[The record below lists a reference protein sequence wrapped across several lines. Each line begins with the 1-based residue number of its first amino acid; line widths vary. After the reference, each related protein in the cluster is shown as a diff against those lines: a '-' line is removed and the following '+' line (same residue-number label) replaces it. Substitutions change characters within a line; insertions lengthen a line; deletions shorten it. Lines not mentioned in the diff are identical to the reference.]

1 MHALNLAFEAEE
13 TARPVSA
20 DTNAGLHPEHAAAP
34 QEDIGRL
41 KDAMNH
47 IGSSIGELSVNIAD
61 TSGVV
66 GDVSQALDKHAAA
79 FHALTGD
86 IDQIASSNKT
96 VAEAS
101 RGAIEAAQTTRVGLS
116 ETTESMSGILGNAV
130 ADMKS
135 MAGTA
140 GEVTRVLDDV
150 SSQIRE
156 IHSFSEAIR
165 GIATQTQLLAV
176 NAGIMAAHA
185 GDAGRG
191 FAVVA
196 DAVKQLADK
205 TGTVSRDMVAR
216 LEALRGVVTALQA
229 RNAENE
235 SVATAA
241 YQRSSE
247 IDAEL
252 EKFHGFGRT
261 VEGMIGDIER
271 ITDPV
276 EHTTQICAR
285 VLSKV
290 SELDQEVG
298 RSSEQLTSASQR
310 IDKLVGFSE
319 DVIGL
324 VAASGIETEDTPLIR
339 RCIEA
344 AQEAGALFE
353 HAIDT
358 GLCRLDDLFDENYV
372 PIANTNPQQVTTRFS
387 SLTDRLMPEIQEGM
401 LDFDPRVTFCAAV
414 DRNGY
419 LPTHNHKYSHPQS
432 VDPVWNAANCRN
444 RRIFNDRTGLA
455 AGRNTRPFLLQTYR
469 RDMGGGSFALMKD
482 LSAPIRVKGRHWGGL
497 RIGFKISL

>member
-1 MHALNLAFEAEE
+1 MHALNRAVAVEEDPAATTVSDLPSPE
-13 TARPVSA
+13 TAI
-20 DTNAGLHPEHAAAP
+20 AAP
-34 QEDIGRL
+34 EEIDKL
-41 KDAMNH
+41 KGAMNQ
-47 IGSSIGELSVNIAD
+47 IGARIGELSVNIAD

-66 GDVSQALDKHAAA
+66 GDVSKALSRHAED
-79 FHALTGD
+79 FHVLTGD
-86 IDQIASSNKT
+86 IELISTSSQT

-101 RGAIEAAQTTRVGLS
+101 RGAIEAAQSTRIGLA
-116 ETTESMSGILGNAV
+116 ETTESMSGIMVSAV
-130 ADMKS
+130 DDLKS
-135 MAGTA
+135 MANSA
-140 GEVTRVLDDV
+140 GEVTRVLDEI
-150 SSQIRE
+150 SQQIRE

-185 GDAGRG
+185 GEAGRG

-196 DAVKQLADK
+196 EAVKQLADK

-216 LEALRGVVTALQA
+216 LEAMRGVVTDLQA
-229 RNAENE
+229 RNSENE
-235 SVATAA
+235 TVAKAA
-241 YQRSSE
+241 YQRSTQ

-252 EKFHGFGRT
+252 EKFNGFGRT

-271 ITDPV
+271 ITAPV
-276 EHTTQICAR
+276 ENTTQICTR
-285 VLSKV
+285 VLARV
-290 SELDQEVG
+290 SELDHEIVG
-298 RSSEQLTSASQR
+298 SSTQLTNASHR

-344 AQEAGALFE
+344 AQEVGALFE
-353 HAIDT
+353 NAIDA
-358 GLCRLDDLFDENYV
+358 GMCSLGDLFDETYV
-372 PIANTNPQQVTTRFS
+372 PVPNTDPQQVITRFTK
-387 SLTDRLMPEIQEGM
+387 LTDTLMPEIQEGM

-419 LPTHNHKYSHPQS
+419 LPTHNKVYSHPQS
-432 VDPVWNAANCRN
+432 DDPVWNAANCRH

-469 RDMGGGSFALMKD
+469 RDMGGGKFALMKD
-482 LSAPIRVKGRHWGGL
+482 LSAPIEVKGRHWGGL
-497 RIGFKISL
+497 RIGFKISV

>member
-1 MHALNLAFEAEE
+1 MHALNLAIAAEE
-13 TARPVSA
+13 TGSPDSFE
-20 DTNAGLHPEHAAAP
+20 TNEELHSGIAEAP
-34 QEDIGRL
+34 KEDIGKL
-41 KDAMNH
+41 KDAMNQ

-101 RGAIEAAQTTRVGLS
+101 RGAIDAAQATRAGLT
-116 ETTESMSGILGNAV
+116 ETTESMSSILGNAV

-135 MAGTA
+135 MASSA
-140 GEVTRVLDDV
+140 GEVTRVLDEV
-150 SSQIRE
+150 SAQIRE
-156 IHSFSEAIR
+156 IHGFSESIR

-205 TGTVSRDMVAR
+205 TGNVSRDMVAR
-216 LEALRGVVTALQA
+216 LEALRGVVADLQS

-235 SVATAA
+235 SVANTA
-241 YQRSSE
+241 YQRSTE
-247 IDAEL
+247 IDGEL
-252 EKFHGFGRT
+252 HKFTGFAKT

-290 SELDQEVG
+290 SELDHDVSQ
-298 RSSEQLTSASQR
+298 SSEQLTSASQR

-344 AQEAGALFE
+344 AKEAGALFE
-353 HAIDT
+353 NAIDK

-372 PIANTNPQQVTTRFS
+372 PIAGTNPQQVTTRFS
-387 SLTDRLMPEIQEGM
+387 RLTDKLMPAIQEGM

-419 LPTHNHKYSHPQS
+419 LPTHNKIYSHPQS
-432 VDPVWNAANCRN
+432 DDPVWNAANCRN

-455 AGRNTRPFLLQTYR
+455 AGRSTRPFLLQTYR
-469 RDMGGGSFALMKD
+469 RDMGGGNFALMKD
-482 LSAPIRVKGRHWGGL
+482 LSAPIHVKGRHWGGL
-497 RIGFKISL
+497 RIGFKIAL

>member
-1 MHALNLAFEAEE
+1 MHALNLAATTDDEPSAGADETVSLPASLRETPEE
-13 TARPVSA
+13 M
-20 DTNAGLHPEHAAAP
+20 D
-34 QEDIGRL
+34 RL
-41 KDAMNH
+41 KGAMNQ
-47 IGSSIGELSVNIAD
+47 IGARIGELSVNIAD

-66 GDVSQALDKHAAA
+66 GDVSRALSKHAED

-86 IDQIASSNKT
+86 MEQIAASNTT

-101 RGAIEAAQTTRVGLS
+101 RGAIDAAQSTRAGLAQ
-116 ETTESMSGILGNAV
+116 TTESMSEILGNAV
-130 ADMKS
+130 SDMKS
-135 MAGTA
+135 MASSA
-140 GEVTRVLDDV
+140 GEVTRVLADV
-150 SSQIRE
+150 SSQIHE

-205 TGTVSRDMVAR
+205 TGNVSRDMVAR
-216 LEALRGVVTALQA
+216 LEALRGVVSDLQS

-235 SVATAA
+235 AVANTA
-241 YQRSSE
+241 YERSTE
-247 IDAEL
+247 IDGEL
-252 EKFHGFGRT
+252 RKFTGFGKT

-276 EHTTQICAR
+276 ERTTQICAR
-285 VLSKV
+285 VLAKV
-290 SELDQEVG
+290 SELDHDVE
-298 RSSEQLTSASQR
+298 SSSTQLINASER

-324 VAASGIETEDTPLIR
+324 VAASGIETEDTPLIN

-344 AQEAGALFE
+344 AKEAGALFE
-353 HAIDT
+353 NAIAS
-358 GLCRLDDLFDENYV
+358 GMCSFEDLFDERYV
-372 PIANTNPQQVTTRFS
+372 PVPDTDPQQVTTRFTK
-387 SLTDRLMPEIQEGM
+387 LTDTLMPALQEAM

-419 LPTHNHKYSHPQS
+419 LPTHNKIYSHPQS
-432 VDPVWNAANCRN
+432 DDPVWNAANCRH

-469 RDMGGGSFALMKD
+469 RDMGGGNYALMKD
-482 LSAPIRVKGRHWGGL
+482 LSAPIHVKGRHWGGL